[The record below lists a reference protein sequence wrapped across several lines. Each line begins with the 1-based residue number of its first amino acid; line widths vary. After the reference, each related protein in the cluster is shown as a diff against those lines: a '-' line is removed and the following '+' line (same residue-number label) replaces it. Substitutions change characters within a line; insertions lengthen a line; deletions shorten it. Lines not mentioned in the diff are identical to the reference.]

1 VLYGAASELGAFY
14 AGADAEKVRACQVF
28 GTSLGTAFQIIDDC
42 LDVEGEESV
51 VGKSLGTDF
60 GKGKMTLPFLKLY
73 ADLDEAGR
81 RRFDEIFE
89 DQNLEG
95 RQEAV
100 IREFDLSAGLSYA
113 HDRADDALRE
123 ALNSLSGL
131 PNNEYVDALRAM
143 ADFVLNRR
151 N

>member
-1 VLYGAASELGAFY
+1 MIRS
-14 AGADAEKVRACQVF
+14 CQTF

-60 GKGKMTLPFLKLY
+60 GKGKLTLPFLKLY
-73 ADLDEAGR
+73 ADLDDAPR
-81 RRFDEIFE
+81 RRFDEIFQ

-95 RQEAV
+95 RQETL
-100 IREFDLSAGLSYA
+100 IREFDLTQGLAYA
-113 HDRADDALRE
+113 HDRADDALRD
-123 ALNSLSGL
+123 ALNSLQGL
-131 PNNEYVDALRAM
+131 PDNEYVDALRAM